1 VFDVGDKVLEVDES
15 ELDQKFGEADPE
27 VVGDLT
33 GLFGVGEV
41 VGLAAARDAPAPVAV
56 PLVAAEPASCAQ
68 LLDGDLAG
76 QGRFQP
82 QLEIPS
88 DGGAACHVP
97 NSMTDSACRSTS
109 GQSGKI
115 YPRSD

>member
-1 VFDVGDKVLEVDES
+1 MFGVGDEVLEVDES
-15 ELDQKFGEADPE
+15 ELDQEFGEADPE

-82 QLEIPS
+82 ELEIPS
-88 DGGAACHVP
+88 DEGASCHVP
-97 NSMTDSACRSTS
+97 HSMTNSAHRPMSPN
-109 GQSGKI
+109 QGKLI
-115 YPRSD
+115 